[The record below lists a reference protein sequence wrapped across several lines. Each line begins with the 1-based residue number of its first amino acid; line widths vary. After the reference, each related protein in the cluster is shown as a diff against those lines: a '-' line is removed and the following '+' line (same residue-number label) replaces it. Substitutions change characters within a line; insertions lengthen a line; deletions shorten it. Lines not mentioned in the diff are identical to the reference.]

1 MDKPIDC
8 DNEQLFKYIYSI
20 IRGKG
25 EPLRLS
31 DGTIMFPSMIN
42 ADPQRT
48 IEIFEIRYNN
58 NELPTSYTYEKYIN
72 DKDLQ
77 TVIHGLK
84 LEADAFWLLIM
95 FCFDYALDRCEGLK
109 FGDNSKDL
117 IEKFIQV
124 VDSIKDSDSDK
135 IQLTLKS
142 DKSKIT
148 LTNGKALATILQW
161 IRQGYDE
168 VQDKSSLS
176 AFDKSD
182 VRQLFL
188 RNEESDSVLIWYF
201 ATLMRYF
208 FELNPYYKGESKKC
222 AGLSLSKN
230 LLISTLIFNL
240 GLSRN
245 PSFKE
250 SDETLKGFFK
260 QYKNKR
266 IESLGNIYF

>member
-48 IEIFEIRYNN
+48 IETFEIRYNN

-109 FGDNSKDL
+109 FGDNAKDL

-124 VDSIKDSDSDK
+124 ADSIKDSDSDK

-148 LTNGKALATILQW
+148 LTSGKALATILQW
-161 IRQGYDE
+161 IKQCYDE

-182 VRQLFL
+182 VRQFFL

-245 PSFKE
+245 PSFRE

-260 QYKNKR
+260 QYKNKK
-266 IESLGNIYF
+266 IETLGNIYF

>member
-8 DNEQLFKYIYSI
+8 DNKQLFKYIYSI

-25 EPLRLS
+25 DPLRLS
-31 DGTIMFPSMIN
+31 DGTILFPSIIN
-42 ADPQRT
+42 ADSQRA
-48 IEIFEIRYNN
+48 IETFEIRYNN

-84 LEADAFWLLIM
+84 LESDAFWLLIM

-124 VDSIKDSDSDK
+124 ADSIKESDSDR

-148 LTNGKALATILQW
+148 LTSGKALATILQW
-161 IRQGYDE
+161 IRQCYDE
-168 VQDKSSLS
+168 VQDKSTLS

-182 VRQLFL
+182 IRQIFL

-201 ATLMRYF
+201 AILMRYF
-208 FELNPYYKGESKKC
+208 FELNPSYKGESKKC
-222 AGLSLSKN
+222 DGLSLSKN
-230 LLISTLIFNL
+230 LLISTLIYNL

-245 PSFKE
+245 PSFRE

-260 QYKNKR
+260 QYKNKK

>member
-25 EPLRLS
+25 EPYRLPN
-31 DGTIMFPSMIN
+31 GTVIYLSMIK
-42 ADPQRT
+42 ADPQRA
-48 IEIFEIRYNN
+48 IETFEIRYNK
-58 NELPTSYTYEKYIN
+58 NEIATRYTYEQYLS
-72 DKDLQ
+72 DEELQ
-77 TVIHGLK
+77 TVIRGLK
-84 LEADAFWLLIM
+84 LEADAFWLLAL
-95 FCFDYALDRCEGLK
+95 FCFDYALDHCGGLK

-117 IEKFIQV
+117 IEKFIEV
-124 VDSIKDSDSDK
+124 ADSIKESDSDK

-142 DKSKIT
+142 DNGKIT
-148 LTNGKALATILQW
+148 LTRGKALATILQW
-161 IRQGYDE
+161 IRQCYDE

-182 VRQLFL
+182 VRDIFL

-222 AGLSLSKN
+222 DGLSLSKN

-245 PSFKE
+245 PSFRD
-250 SDETLKGFFK
+250 SDETLKGFLSNTK
-260 QYKNKR
+260 IRK
-266 IESLGNIYF
+266 